1 MLKLLSKAGE
11 KQVTVECDECV
22 VCYNM
27 EESSYLSHLST
38 KKHKKKDKKRH
49 HHSKS
54 SKSKKHSKKKRR
66 RRSSS
71 RASNSL
77 DQPTGKAIACV
88 SEINVDQDY
97 SHEETFQLVQTNLN
111 SLLASDPLLSDLP
124 PFVTLDEVRSL
135 IALEHGQAIRVVLE
149 REDRTSLPVIVKR
162 EATVRELK
170 RAVEKATE
178 LKLNR
183 DYAEKPDRPPKKKI
197 SWKYVW
203 KSYWLLAHG
212 RNKLKEDDATLKDC
226 GIVNNDRISFVKRL
240 REK

>member
-1 MLKLLSKAGE
+1 
-11 KQVTVECDECV
+11 
-22 VCYNM
+22 M
-27 EESSYLSHLST
+27 EASSCSSCPS

-49 HHSKS
+49 HHH
-54 SKSKKHSKKKRR
+54 SKSKKHSKKRR

-71 RASNSL
+71 RESSCSHEPVKKVIASE
-77 DQPTGKAIACV
+77 
-88 SEINVDQDY
+88 EINVDRDY
-97 SHEETFQLVQTNLN
+97 SHEETLQLVQTSLN

-124 PFVTLDEVRSL
+124 PCVTLEEVRSL

-149 REDRTSLPVIVKR
+149 REDRTSLPIIVKR

-178 LKLNR
+178 LKLDR
-183 DYAEKPDRPPKKKI
+183 DYAEKLNRPPKI

-203 KSYWLLAHG
+203 KSYWLMAHH
-212 RNKLKEDDATLKDC
+212 RKLKDDDATLKDHC
-226 GIVNNDRISFVKRL
+226 IANNDRLSFVKRL